1 MSDTVKLI
9 IEIPTDLYEIT
20 KAKVDKNMTNTISAK
35 SIANGIPLEDILEDI
50 KAEILTL
57 DYDIDFV
64 DYDYNDMPMTDEIHT
79 ICREEV
85 MQILDYIG
93 NRK

>member
-1 MSDTVKLI
+1 MQLI
-9 IEIPTDLYEIT
+9 IDIPEEEYKCVQLTGHIGNAT
-20 KAKVDKNMTNTISAK
+20 QISNA
-35 SIANGIPLEDILEDI
+35 IFNGTPLDSV
-50 KAEILTL
+50 KAEILQL

-85 MQILDYIG
+85 LQILDNI
-93 NRK
+93 RKAEGEK